1 MNYVIIGAG
10 PAGVVAAETLR
21 KNDPEGDITMISG
34 EGASPYSRMAIPYF
48 LTGKIEESGTHLRKA
63 KDHYDSNS
71 IKVIAENVS
80 KVDTKKS
87 TVTLSNGDSVSY
99 DKLLIASGATPVR

>member
-21 KNDPEGDITMISG
+21 KSDPDGDVIMISG

-48 LTGKIEESGTHLRKA
+48 LTGMIEEQGTHLRKA
-63 KDHYDSNS
+63 DGYYDASG
-71 IKVIAENVS
+71 IRIIVDNVN
-80 KVDTKKS
+80 KVDPGS
-87 TVTLSNGDSVSY
+87 
-99 DKLLIASGATPVR
+99 